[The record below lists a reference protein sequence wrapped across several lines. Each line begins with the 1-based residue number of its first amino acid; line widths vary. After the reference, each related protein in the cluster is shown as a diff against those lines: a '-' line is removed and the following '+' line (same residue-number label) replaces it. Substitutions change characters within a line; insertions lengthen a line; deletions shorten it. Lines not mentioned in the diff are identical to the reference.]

1 MKTRHLRRYACIG
14 TLIAVGSLAG
24 CSSSDGAADAA
35 ESTRSEAPSSPAQES
50 ASPTASAAPAFAT
63 PAECDG
69 LQLKGGET
77 LAGPA
82 LSKCLV
88 AALKAYGSG
97 TESVLSGEE
106 SGTSKFVFGDEPA
119 LAGSMTGPEGE
130 KAYVFKGDS
139 EWIKTPGL
147 GKWVKGD
154 AGSTDPQEQLVAAT
168 GKLYRVLA
176 DPAVTA
182 QMIATAPEWTVEAER
197 PVISLE
203 NGEDVKAW
211 RIVNKKPY
219 TYLGAAVRE
228 HILWFGDDFTPYGG
242 QAESQTGGVMATT
255 TQHFYDLG
263 EPVTIE
269 PPQE

>member
-14 TLIAVGSLAG
+14 TVLAIGPLAG
-24 CSSSDGAADAA
+24 CSSSDGAA
-35 ESTRSEAPSSPAQES
+35 EPPRSEASSSRSAQES
-50 ASPTASAAPAFAT
+50 ASPKASAPAFTT
-63 PAECDG
+63 PSECDG

-77 LAGPA
+77 LAGSA
-82 LSKCLV
+82 LSNCLV

-97 TESVLSGEE
+97 TESVLSGDE
-106 SGTSKFVFGDEPA
+106 SGTSQFVFGDDPA
-119 LAGSMTGPEGE
+119 LSGSMTGPEGE
-130 KAYVFKGDS
+130 KSYVFKGDD

-154 AGSTDPQEQLVAAT
+154 ANSTDPQEQLVAAT
-168 GKLYRVLA
+168 GKLYRALA

-182 QMIATAPEWTVEAER
+182 RMIASAPEWTVEAER
-197 PVISLE
+197 PVLSLE
-203 NGEDVKAW
+203 NGENVEAW
-211 RIVNKKPY
+211 RIANKKPY

-242 QAESQTGGVMATT
+242 QAESSAGGVMTTT

-263 EPVTIE
+263 KPVTIE
-269 PPQE
+269 PPE

>member
-1 MKTRHLRRYACIG
+1 MRPGRLRPHVYIG
-14 TLIAVGSLAG
+14 TLLTVGLLTG
-24 CSSSDGAADAA
+24 CSSSDGSA
-35 ESTRSEAPSSPAQES
+35 EPTRSDSSSDRPTQGSADPKES
-50 ASPTASAAPAFAT
+50 SAAFAT

-69 LQLKGGET
+69 LQLKGGTT
-77 LAGPA
+77 LAGSD

-97 TESVLSGEE
+97 TESVQSGDE
-106 SGTSKFVFGDEPA
+106 SGTSRFVFGDEPA

-130 KAYVFKGDS
+130 KAYVFKGED

-154 AGSTDPQEQLVAAT
+154 KNSSDPQEQIVAAT
-168 GKLYRVLA
+168 GKLYRALA
-176 DPAVTA
+176 DPEVTA
-182 QMIATAPEWTVEAER
+182 QMIASAPEWTVEQER

-203 NGEDVKAW
+203 NGEDVTAW

-219 TYLGAAVRE
+219 TFLGAAVRE

-242 QAESQTGGVMATT
+242 QAESRAGGVLSTT

-263 EPVTIE
+263 KPVTIE
-269 PPQE
+269 APE